1 MGTPEGRPTTGLLQ
15 ATQYLKDNRLLPR
28 GFDKRSVPAE
38 VGVYGD
44 ALDDP
49 DFTAPGDIVRYRIAL
64 GAAAGPVTIEVEL
77 RYQPIAARWARNLA
91 AYRSADEPR
100 RFLEYYEA
108 MAPASSVVVQ
118 RVRQTVAR

>member
-1 MGTPEGRPTTGLLQ
+1 MRVQDARDRVIFESGALDPSGAIAGNDNDEDAGRFEPHYQEITRADQVQIYEPIIGTPQGRPTTGLLQ

-49 DFTAPGDIVRYRIAL
+49 DFTAPGD
-64 GAAAGPVTIEVEL
+64 
-77 RYQPIAARWARNLA
+77 
-91 AYRSADEPR
+91 
-100 RFLEYYEA
+100 
-108 MAPASSVVVQ
+108 
-118 RVRQTVAR
+118 TVPCGIGSLQMF